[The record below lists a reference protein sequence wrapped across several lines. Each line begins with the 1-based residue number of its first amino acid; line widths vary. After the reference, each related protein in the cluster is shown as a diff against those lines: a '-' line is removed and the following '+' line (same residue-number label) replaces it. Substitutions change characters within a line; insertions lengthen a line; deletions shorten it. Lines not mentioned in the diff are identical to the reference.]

1 MAEQPQGGAQNKLGE
16 LFVELGSKG
25 APTLLKQ
32 LNSVSASFLL
42 GKNAANQFVQTL
54 SQPFKEAG
62 KGAVEIGKMSTALG
76 LTFKEYMRLHLY
88 LKSHNLS
95 DSLISDMSSTADM
108 LTKVSL
114 GIGGVSGEFAYA
126 MHRMGLSWTDYDG
139 SFKSMIQ
146 LTKDVQKATE
156 GMDTAQKRIM
166 LQSVGLS
173 SPEWQ
178 YAFERGDFNFD
189 DYKTITDEQ
198 VNELIKSQEAIAK
211 ASAEFEQLKMHLVSK
226 LTPAVETIANWVSD
240 KSGKGASGEYDEP
253 VKETA
258 TKLMTQTA
266 LNNPIMKAKILGG
279 AFKSLVI
286 DPIYSSNGKTTGGA
300 APMTPDM
307 LIDKPTSLNPPTMND
322 IMPRAMGYEG
332 TLPNLSGI
340 TQNITITNEQR
351 IQGNNAQEIADKI
364 AAINLQDIEY
374 SQYQVS
380 NLPGI

>member
-95 DSLISDMSSTADM
+95 DSLISDMSATADM

-114 GIGGVSGEFAYA
+114 GIGGISGEFAYA

-198 VNELIKSQEAIAK
+198 VNELIKTQETMANLG
-211 ASAEFEQLKMHLVSK
+211 AEFEQLKMHLINK
-226 LTPAVETIANWVSD
+226 LSPAVETIADWL
-240 KSGKGASGEYDEP
+240 SGK
-253 VKETA
+253 VKNGIGDSVSNIVEENAGIIGGT
-258 TKLMTQTA
+258 TA
-266 LNNPIMKAKILGG
+266 LVNPLAGATVVGAGNLAKMQRGLGG
-279 AFKSLVI
+279 S
-286 DPIYSSNGKTTGGA
+286 TGNVVPMQFGA
-300 APMTPDM
+300 APLDIGAFRP
-307 LIDKPTSLNPPTMND
+307 PSLV
-322 IMPRAMGYEG
+322 A
-332 TLPNLSGI
+332 PNTNTTI
-340 TQNITITNEQR
+340 NITNNQK
-351 IQGNNAQEIADKI
+351 IQGDNAQEIANKI
-364 AAINLQDIEY
+364 GEINLQNIEY